1 MITAALIFFA
11 SYILIFISALLPQ
24 STGIPVDVQNAV
36 LTFGG
41 HLRVIDVLLPVDA
54 LAVALTTVIS
64 LQLAIFAFK
73 SFKWLL
79 SHLPFVGGH
88 G

>member
-11 SYILIFISALLPQ
+11 SYILIFIAALLPE
-24 STGIPVDVQNAV
+24 STGIPVAIQNAV
-36 LTFGG
+36 VTLGG

-54 LAVALTTVIS
+54 LALAMTTVIS
-64 LQLAIFAFK
+64 IQLAIFAFK

-79 SHLPFVGGH
+79 SHLPFIGGR

>member
-11 SYILIFISALLPQ
+11 SYILIFIAGLLPT
-24 STGIPVDVQNAV
+24 STGIPVAIQNAV
-36 LTFGG
+36 VTFGG
-41 HLRVIDVLLPVDA
+41 YLRVIDVLLPVDA
-54 LAVALTTVIS
+54 LGLAMTTVIS
-64 LQLAIFAFK
+64 IQLAIFAFK

-79 SHLPFVGGH
+79 SHLPFVGGR